1 MLPLLALA
9 QLVLAAPPSGGVDAY
24 LRALNA
30 VPDAQRI
37 SQWHELLGS
46 EPHIAGTEGDAR
58 QVERLRA
65 AFVAMGLQVSV
76 QEFECMLPQ
85 PQDAIVE
92 IVMRGDPAGGAAA
105 APADPGTRRGVIP
118 LSIRERNLA
127 EDPSAQHPGLTAGW
141 NAFSGSG
148 DVTAP
153 VVYANYGTKQDFQK
167 LKEWGIDCR
176 GKVVLARYG
185 GNFRGYKA
193 KFAEEAGAAALVIF
207 TDPADAGTKKGKTWP
222 EGGWA
227 NDTCIQRGSILAL
240 DWPGDPETP
249 GEPAEPGA
257 ARQQAGVPAIELPKI
272 PVQPIGYGAAAQIL
286 ARMSGKP
293 VPEGSG
299 FAGGIPAEYRLE
311 GGPDLHLHVKV
322 VQDRA
327 RRRSANVV
335 ATLPGAVHPDQWVIV
350 GCHHDAWCFGAADP
364 LAGTIALMESARS
377 FAEAAARGER
387 PDRSVVFAAWGAE
400 EYGIIGSVEW
410 AEGHRERLLR
420 SGVAY
425 INLDMASMGPN
436 FGAACSPS
444 LGEAIRS
451 ATVRVPQARGTSGE
465 MVYDRISGGG
475 RKDPQ
480 FGDLG
485 GGSDHIAF
493 NCHLGIASAS
503 LGSGGSEGNSY
514 HSNYDTIA
522 WYRATVGAD
531 YAPAL
536 MITRMTNALAG
547 LLADSPVVPLSAA
560 RHGREAQRMLQALRD
575 RAKAPEVVAAIEPL
589 QARAAALAQSGAQ
602 LDAALAS
609 ALPSLRPPD
618 RERLDQ
624 LLVSLDRAWLD
635 PRGLDGRPW
644 FRSMLA
650 ASDRDSG
657 YAATMLPLL
666 AEAIDTGD
674 VARAQAAALRY
685 GEVFARLEK
694 GIADGQ
700 SVVQAASAP
709 SGPPAPLGT
718 R

>member
-1 MLPLLALA
+1 MLPLIALV
-9 QLVLAAPPSGGVDAY
+9 QLVLAAPPFGGVDGY

-30 VPDAQRI
+30 VPDPQRI
-37 SQWHELLGS
+37 AQWHELLGS

-85 PQDAIVE
+85 PQDAVVE
-92 IVMRGDPAGGAAA
+92 IVMRGESAGPASPGPGA
-105 APADPGTRRGVIP
+105 RRGVIP

-127 EDPSAQHPGLTAGW
+127 EDPAAQHPGLTAGW

-193 KFAEEAGAAALVIF
+193 KFAEDAGAAALVIF
-207 TDPADAGTKKGKTWP
+207 TDPADAGEKKGKTWP

-240 DWPGDPETP
+240 EWPGDPETP

-257 ARQQAGVPAIELPKI
+257 AADGRPALALPSI
-272 PVQPIGYGAAAQIL
+272 PVQPIGYGAATQIL
-286 ARMSGKP
+286 SRMTGKA

-299 FAGGIPAEYRLE
+299 FSGGIPAQYRLE
-311 GGPDLHLHVKV
+311 GGPDLQLRVKV
-322 VQDRA
+322 IQDRA

-335 ATLPGAVHPDQWVIV
+335 AILPGAVHPEQWVIV

-387 PDRSVVFAAWGAE
+387 PDRTVVFAAWGAE

-425 INLDMASMGPN
+425 INLDMAAMGPN

-451 ATVRVPQARGTSGE
+451 ATVRVPQARGAAGE

-522 WYRATVGAD
+522 WYRSTVGAD

-547 LLADSPVVPLSAA
+547 MLADSPVVPLSAA
-560 RHGREAQRMLQALRD
+560 RHGREAQRMLQPLRD
-575 RAKAPEVVAAIEPL
+575 RAKAPELVAAIEPL
-589 QARAAALAQSGAQ
+589 QARAAALSQSGAQ

-609 ALPSLRPPD
+609 AMATLGASD
-618 RERLDQ
+618 RERLDR

-635 PRGLDGRPW
+635 PRGLEGRPW

-666 AEAIDTGD
+666 AEALDAGD
-674 VARAQAAALRY
+674 AARVQAAAARY
-685 GEVFARLEK
+685 GEVFTRLEK
-694 GIADGQ
+694 AIADAQ
-700 SVVQAASAP
+700 SVVQAASTP

>member
-1 MLPLLALA
+1 MLSLLAIVQLA
-9 QLVLAAPPSGGVDAY
+9 LAAPPSGGVDAY

-30 VPDAQRI
+30 VPDPQRI
-37 SQWHELLGS
+37 AQWHELLGS

-85 PQDAIVE
+85 PQDAVVE
-92 IVMRGDPAGGAAA
+92 IVMRGESAGPATPDAGA
-105 APADPGTRRGVIP
+105 RRGVIP

-193 KFAEEAGAAALVIF
+193 KFAQDAGAAALVIF
-207 TDPADAGTKKGKTWP
+207 TDPADAGAKKGKTWP

-257 ARQQAGVPAIELPKI
+257 AAEGRPAIALPAI

-286 ARMSGKP
+286 ARMTGKP
-293 VPEGSG
+293 VPDGSG
-299 FAGGIPAEYRLE
+299 FAGGIPAQYRLE
-311 GGPDLHLHVKV
+311 GGPDLQLHVKV
-322 VQDRA
+322 AQDRS

-335 ATLPGAVHPDQWVIV
+335 AMLPGAVHPEQWVIV

-377 FAEAAARGER
+377 FAESAARGDR
-387 PDRSVVFAAWGAE
+387 PDRTVVFAAWGAE

-425 INLDMASMGPN
+425 INLDMAAMGPN

-451 ATVRVPQARGTSGE
+451 ATVRVPQARGAVGE

-503 LGSGGSEGNSY
+503 LGSSGSEGNSY

-522 WYRATVGAD
+522 WYRSTVGAD

-547 LLADSPVVPLSAA
+547 MLADSPVVPLSAA
-560 RHGREAQRMLQALRD
+560 RHGREAQRMLQPLRE
-575 RAKAPEVVAAIEPL
+575 RAKAPELVAAIEPL
-589 QARAAALAQSGAQ
+589 QARAAALAQAGAQ

-609 ALPSLRPPD
+609 AMSTLPPAD
-618 RERLDQ
+618 RERLDR

-635 PRGLDGRPW
+635 PRGLEGRPW

-666 AEAIDTGD
+666 AEALDVGD
-674 VARAQAAALRY
+674 AARVQAAAARY
-685 GEVFARLEK
+685 VEVFARLEK
-694 GIADGQ
+694 GIADAQ
-700 SVVQAASAP
+700 AVVQAASTP